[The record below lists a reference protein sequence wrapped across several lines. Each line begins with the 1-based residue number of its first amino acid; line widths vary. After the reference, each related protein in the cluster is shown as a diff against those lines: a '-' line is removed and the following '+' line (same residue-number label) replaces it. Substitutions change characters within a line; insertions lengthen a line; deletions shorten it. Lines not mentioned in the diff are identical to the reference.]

1 MSTGSMLNMLTIE
14 APAKINLTLE
24 VLGKRPD
31 GYHEIRSVIQTI
43 SLCDILSFSAGK
55 NIEIHSMSHG
65 WIAEQSII
73 PKAVSLMKKLT
84 GYNGGVVIDIKKCIP
99 LMAGLGGDSS
109 DAAAVLRG
117 LNELWGLALSREKL
131 LQLAPQLGSDVAF
144 FINGGTALIG
154 GRGDKVTQLPSLPHH
169 YAVLVNPS
177 VPHLAGKTAAVYA
190 KLQPSHYTDGSITE
204 QLVDDLKEGHKFNPT
219 RLFNTFENVVF
230 TRGAELTTY
239 RSHVRKI
246 GAPYVHLAGSGPA
259 LFILL
264 NDRAQAEDLAMRLKN
279 QGMETYLTETIDY
292 R

>member
-1 MSTGSMLNMLTIE
+1 MSIGSTINVLTLE
-14 APAKINLTLE
+14 ALAKINLTLE

-43 SLCDILSFSAGK
+43 SLCDILSFSASK
-55 NIEIHSMSHG
+55 DIEIHSMSPG
-65 WIAEQSII
+65 WIAEQSIV
-73 PKAVSLMKKLT
+73 PKAVSLVKKLT
-84 GYNGGVVIDIKKCIP
+84 GYNGGVVIDIKKGIP

-117 LNELWGLALSREKL
+117 LNELWRLSLSQEKL

-144 FINGGTALIG
+144 FINGGTALME
-154 GRGDKVTQLPSLPHH
+154 GRGDKVKQLPLFPHH
-169 YAVLVNPS
+169 YVVLVNPT
-177 VPHLAGKTAAVYA
+177 VQHLAGKTATAYA

-204 QLVDDLKEGHKFNPT
+204 QLVVDLKENKFNPA
-219 RLFNTFENVVF
+219 RLFNTFENIAF

-246 GAPYVHLAGSGPA
+246 GAPHVHLAGSGPA
-259 LFILL
+259 LFVILK
-264 NDRAQAEDLAMRLKN
+264 DRAQAEDLAMRLKN
-279 QGMETYLTETIDY
+279 QGMEIYLTETIDY